1 MLLAEQYLAIYLLSI
16 FLVSKFDV
24 RVLCIFLVAD
34 FLLDSLLYTYFG
46 YSPKEYLIMITVAES
61 FMLLF
66 SLQFIRCFKL
76 RDIFILCYIPT
87 VLNPL
92 FLLSIDHWITRND
105 SLSYALFLFCSD
117 VGKYSNEVFLT
128 YIVYTNR
135 EKTLKSNF
143 WQMFIAINYITIFL
157 R

>member
-16 FLVSKFDV
+16 FLVSKIDV
-24 RVLCIFLVAD
+24 KILCTFLVSD
-34 FLLDSLLYTYFG
+34 FILDSVLYSYFG
-46 YSPKEYLIMITVAES
+46 YSPKEYLMMITLAEA
-61 FMLLF
+61 FMLVF
-66 SLQFIRCFKL
+66 TLQFIRCFRL
-76 RDIFILCYIPT
+76 RNIFILCYIPT
-87 VLNPL
+87 LLNPL

-105 SLSYALFLFCSD
+105 SLSYALFLICSD
-117 VGKYSNEVFLT
+117 VGKYSNEAFLT

-135 EKTLKSNF
+135 DKNLKTNF